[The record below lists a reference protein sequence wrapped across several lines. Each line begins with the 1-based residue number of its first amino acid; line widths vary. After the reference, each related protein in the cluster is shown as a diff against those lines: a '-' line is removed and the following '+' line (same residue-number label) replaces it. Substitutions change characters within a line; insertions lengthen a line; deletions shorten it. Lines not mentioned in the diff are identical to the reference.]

1 MLRKLFLL
9 KWCHAGKY
17 ILFLQSERMGN
28 SSCLKR
34 LFYRWKQLGPQLN
47 LFSVRLEQGW
57 MSDGMTRFLR
67 VPVQESPSVS
77 AVPPLSPACSTCDCV
92 YVEYSQKTEGRNSWA
107 KGQVKTAKVL
117 LWQKKLKCTVLFL
130 LETEPRT
137 KKALNERLKLA
148 GRADTFF
155 NIVVNP
161 CMYWKMLIGK
171 EKSEKQA
178 FSSSII
184 SRKIRIMRGAALRVE
199 SKHEETRQSNA
210 NMCKALQK
218 QRGR

>member
-1 MLRKLFLL
+1 MQANTF
-9 KWCHAGKY
+9 
-17 ILFLQSERMGN
+17 
-28 SSCLKR
+28 SSCSLKEWAILLALKGCFTDESNSVHNLICFQSGLNR
-34 LFYRWKQLGPQLN
+34 AEWVMEWQDFWGYQYKNHPVSLLSLLFPLLAA
-47 LFSVRLEQGW
+47 
-57 MSDGMTRFLR
+57 
-67 VPVQESPSVS
+67 PVI
-77 AVPPLSPACSTCDCV
+77 ACNV
-92 YVEYSQKTEGRNSWA
+92 GYSQKTEGRNSWA

-117 LWQKKLKCTVLFL
+117 LWQKKLKCMVLFL